1 MAMTDTVMNRK
12 DRMTYGE
19 QNFEKYILPLV
30 QTRFPG
36 HWHSCNGEPLDY
48 EHGIDYVVLNG
59 ACMTTIAARIWLSM
73 PRQHF
78 ALRWKRTSDPFRKL
92 ELDSRLD
99 AFHHGGLLPD
109 WTIEGFHFQG
119 KSYIAMIPTVQLLKV
134 VDQYFETFPK
144 FMVRN
149 KQDHTIFK
157 KISFLDYDLNDHII
171 KIIDDPIAPRA

>member
-1 MAMTDTVMNRK
+1 MAMTNPIMNRK

-30 QTRFPG
+30 RNHFPG
-36 HWHSCNGEPLDY
+36 VWHSCNAEPLDY
-48 EHGIDYVVLNG
+48 EHGIDYVVTNG
-59 ACMTTIAARIWLSM
+59 ASITTIAARVWMGM

-99 AFHHGGLLPD
+99 AYHSGGLVSD
-109 WTIEGFHFQG
+109 WTIEGFYFQDT
-119 KSYIAMIPTVQLLKV
+119 SYIAMVPTVQLLSV
-134 VDQYFETFPK
+134 VDKYMECLPR

-149 KQDHTIFK
+149 KEDYTIFK
-157 KISFLDYDLNDHII
+157 KVCFYDFDLHDHII
-171 KIIDDPIAPRA
+171 KVIQKPM